1 MGGFLVDNILL
12 DIGYVLSI
20 ITLTKNQRNL
30 FMSRIMNKIKENKHL
45 RENGQYI
52 INRTKLITPTEYL
65 ATRIKI
71 NDLPRHMINKDEF
84 RNTYPHIVE
93 ETIKELITDIYNDK
107 TQLLK
112 PYDKETPRNK
122 LLHWG
127 ALFGTIVDFISTT
140 LPENKTYKFINDDK
154 YDTIPKRYRSAIQNH
169 NGMHTVVKT
178 EDSDTYVQSLFT
190 EAMNNV
196 TSYDRF
202 DTTELDSTLQQIE
215 TIRKLLPTIYKK
227 DIIDREITNIQQ
239 ADESITVKQVLTYG
253 AKPSTE
259 SKAKQQCITDKEVIA
274 FNKIFDICI
283 ALSKRFYYVA
293 GKSNTHDIMAE
304 YKREEDNKNLVLKAQ
319 RHLRTLSQVVVSAK
333 KNFAS
338 LDKQYV
344 DETEQ
349 KYQETRKRI
358 LSKVYD
364 QIHPNTL

>member
-1 MGGFLVDNILL
+1 M
-12 DIGYVLSI
+12 SKI
-20 ITLTKNQRNL
+20 IDKTKE
-30 FMSRIMNKIKENKHL
+30 KKHL

-52 INRTKLITPTEYL
+52 INRTKLMTPTEYL

-93 ETIKELITDIYNDK
+93 ETIKELITDTYNDK

-140 LPENKTYKFINDDK
+140 LPENKTYKFINKQK
-154 YDTIPKRYRSAIQNH
+154 YNAIPKRYRSAIQH
-169 NGMHTVVKT
+169 HSGLHTIPCT
-178 EDSDTYVQSLFT
+178 EDSDTYVQSLFAKIMDNPGIIQYDMFDDS
-190 EAMNNV
+190 EADAVN
-196 TSYDRF
+196 
-202 DTTELDSTLQQIE
+202 QQIE
-215 TIRKLLPTIYKK
+215 TVRKLLPTIYKK

-239 ADESITVKQVLTYG
+239 ADDSITVKQVLTYG

-293 GKSNTHDIMAE
+293 GKSNTHDIIEE
-304 YKREEDNKNLVLKAQ
+304 YKREQNNKDIVLKAQ
-319 RHLRTLSQVVVSAK
+319 RHLRSAQQVVVSAK
-333 KNFAS
+333 KNSAL
-338 LDKQYV
+338 LD
-344 DETEQ
+344 E
-349 KYQETRKRI
+349 KYIADAEDNYNDIKKRV
-358 LSKVYD
+358 LSMVHDK
-364 QIHPNTL
+364 IHPNTL